1 MAFDFHRNMAKGAK
15 TMNFVFVV
23 DAFPT
28 VSETFIL
35 NQITGL
41 IDLGHNVDIFSAA
54 RPDDRDFHDDIR
66 KYDLLKMTY
75 YHNDRVSNKLA
86 RVLWGLL
93 LIIRYGYRNPKAV
106 LNSLNFF
113 KYGKEALS
121 LNYLYKVMLFLAIGK
136 IDIILCH
143 YGPNGNF
150 AALMKELGVQGKLV
164 TMFHGY
170 DIRRGIEGGGE
181 IYAPLF
187 KQGDCYLSISDYN
200 YEHLVAFGA
209 PVDKIRGHPVGI
221 DLERYAYFARNR
233 PAKGPVKIL
242 TVGRLV
248 KEKGLFYGLEAI
260 HQLVIERGCAD
271 IEYYILGDGPQREDL
286 EAMARKLRIKDKV
299 HLMGPQTQEAVIRIL
314 RESHLF
320 FLPSIAEALPVVLM
334 EAQATG
340 LPVVAT
346 DVGSVAQVMSDHQSG
361 CIVPARDSKAM
372 ADKLEQLIHHPE
384 SWAAMGQAGRRHVE
398 ERYDIK
404 KLNRR
409 LADLCRGL
417 WEHPT

>member
-1 MAFDFHRNMAKGAK
+1 M
-15 TMNFVFVV
+15 TFVFVV
-23 DAFPT
+23 DAFPS

-41 IDLGHNVDIFSAA
+41 LDLGHEVVIFSAA
-54 RPDDRDFHDDIR
+54 RPEDRDFHDDIR
-66 KYDLLKMTY
+66 KYDLLRKTY
-75 YHNDRVSNKLA
+75 YHNDRDSNKFS
-86 RVLWGLL
+86 RMFWGLL

-106 LNSLNFF
+106 WNSLNFF
-113 KYGKEALS
+113 KYGREALS

-150 AALMKELGVQGKLV
+150 AALMKELGLQGKLV

-170 DIRRGIEGGGE
+170 DIRRGIEQGGA

-187 KQGDCYLSISDYN
+187 KRGDAYLSISEYN
-200 YEHLVAFGA
+200 YKNLVAFGA
-209 PVDKIRGHPVGI
+209 PVEKIHHHPVGI
-221 DLERYAYFARNR
+221 DMERYTYSTRSN
-233 PAKGPVKIL
+233 PLKGAIKIL
-242 TVGRLV
+242 TVSRLV

-260 HQLVIERGCAD
+260 HKLINERSLVN
-271 IEYYILGDGPQREDL
+271 IEYYILGDGPEREDL
-286 EAMARKLRIKDKV
+286 QAQAQKLHIKDRV
-299 HLMGPQTQEAVIRIL
+299 YFMGSQTQEAVIRVL
-314 RESHLF
+314 SESHLF

-346 DVGSVAQVMSDHQSG
+346 DVGSVTQVMVDNKSG
-361 CIVPARDSKAM
+361 YIVPARDSSAM
-372 ADKLEQLIHHPE
+372 CDRLEYLIRNPQL
-384 SWAAMGQAGRRHVE
+384 WAAMGEAGRRHIE

-404 KLNRR
+404 KLNQR
-409 LADLCRGL
+409 LVNLCQELSGQAA
-417 WEHPT
+417 

>member
-1 MAFDFHRNMAKGAK
+1 MM
-15 TMNFVFVV
+15 TFVFVV

-41 IDLGHNVDIFSAA
+41 IDLGHEVVIFSAA
-54 RPDDRDFHDDIR
+54 RPEDRDFHDDIR

-75 YHNDRVSNKLA
+75 YHNDRDSNKFN
-86 RVLWGLL
+86 RILWGLL
-93 LIIRYGYRNPKAV
+93 LIIRYGYRSPRAV
-106 LNSLNFF
+106 WNSLNFF

-121 LNYLYKVMLFLAIGK
+121 LNYLYKAMLFLAIGK
-136 IDIILCH
+136 IDIIFCH

-150 AALMKELGVQGKLV
+150 AALMKELGIQGKLV

-170 DIRRGIEGGGE
+170 DIRRGIEQGGA
-181 IYAPLF
+181 IYAPLL
-187 KQGDCYLSISDYN
+187 KQGDSYLSISDYN
-200 YEHLVAFGA
+200 YKHLLEFGA
-209 PVDKIRGHPVGI
+209 PVEKIRMHPVGI
-221 DLERYAYFARNR
+221 DLERYTYLARSS
-233 PAKGPVKIL
+233 PAKGAIKIL

-260 HQLVIERGCAD
+260 HQLINERGLTN
-271 IEYYILGDGPQREDL
+271 IEYYILGDGPEDQDL
-286 EAMARKLRIKDKV
+286 KTMAQNLQIKDKV
-299 HLMGPQTQEAVIRIL
+299 YFMGPQTQEAVIRIL

-346 DVGSVAQVMSDHQSG
+346 DVGSVTQVMVDNQSG
-361 CIVPARDSKAM
+361 YIVAVRDVKAM
-372 ADKLEQLIHHPE
+372 CDKMEYLIRNPQL
-384 SWAAMGQAGRRHVE
+384 WAAMGQAGRRHVE

-404 KLNRR
+404 KLNKR
-409 LADLCRGL
+409 LVDLCQGL
-417 WEHPT
+417 MEQSS

>member
-1 MAFDFHRNMAKGAK
+1 M
-15 TMNFVFVV
+15 TFVFVV

-41 IDLGHNVDIFSAA
+41 IDLGHEIVIFSAA
-54 RPDDRDFHDDIR
+54 RPDDRDYHDDIR

-75 YHNDRVSNKLA
+75 YHNDRDSNKLT
-86 RVLWGLL
+86 RMLWGLL
-93 LIIRYGYRNPKAV
+93 LIVRYGYRNPKAV
-106 LNSLNFF
+106 FNSLNFF

-150 AALMKELGVQGKLV
+150 AALMKELGVGGKLV

-170 DIRRGIEGGGE
+170 DIRRGIEKGGA
-181 IYAPLF
+181 IYALLF
-187 KQGDCYLSISDYN
+187 KYGDCYLSISDYN
-200 YEHLVAFGA
+200 YKHLVAFGA
-209 PVDKIRGHPVGI
+209 PVDKIRTHPVGI
-221 DLERYAYFARNR
+221 DMQRYAFFARNR
-233 PAKGPVKIL
+233 PAQGAIKIL
-242 TVGRLV
+242 TVSRLV
-248 KEKGLFYGLEAI
+248 KEKGLFYGLETI
-260 HQLVIERGCAD
+260 HQLIKERSLTN
-271 IEYYILGDGPQREDL
+271 IEYYILGDGPDGGEL
-286 EAMARKLRIKDKV
+286 KAMALKLQIKNKV
-299 HLMGPQTQEAVIRIL
+299 FFMGSLTQEAVIRVL

-346 DVGSVAQVMSDHQSG
+346 DVGSVNQVMADGQSG
-361 CIVPARDSKAM
+361 YMVPARDVKAM
-372 ADKLEQLIHHPE
+372 CDKLEYLVLNPQL
-384 SWAAMGQAGRRHVE
+384 WAAMGEAGRRHVE

-404 KLNRR
+404 KLNQR
-409 LADLCRGL
+409 LVDICKGL
-417 WEHPT
+417 LEHSS

>member
-1 MAFDFHRNMAKGAK
+1 MAFDFHRNMAKRPQNM
-15 TMNFVFVV
+15 TIVFVV

-41 IDLGHNVDIFSAA
+41 IDLGHDVVILSGA
-54 RPDDRDFHDDIR
+54 RPEDRDFHDDIR
-66 KYDLLKMTY
+66 KYDLLKKTY
-75 YHNDRVSNKLA
+75 YHNDRDSNKFS

-93 LIIRYGYRNPKAV
+93 LIIRYGHRNTMAV
-106 LNSLNFF
+106 WNSLNFL

-121 LNYLYKVMLFLAIGK
+121 LNYLHKVMLLLALGK
-136 IDIILCH
+136 INIVLCH

-150 AALMKELGVQGKLV
+150 AALMKELGIQGKIV

-170 DIRRGIEGGGE
+170 DIRRGIEQGGE

-200 YEHLVAFGA
+200 YKHLVAFGT
-209 PVDKIRGHPVGI
+209 PVEKIRTHPVGI
-221 DLERYAYFARNR
+221 DLERYAYLARNS
-233 PAKGPVKIL
+233 PAKGAIKIL

-260 HQLVIERGCAD
+260 HQLVHERSLTN
-271 IEYYILGDGPQREDL
+271 IEYYILGDGPDREEL
-286 EAMARKLRIKDKV
+286 ENMAQKLNIKDKIYF
-299 HLMGPQTQEAVIRIL
+299 MGPQTQEAVIRVL
-314 RESHLF
+314 HESHLF
-320 FLPSIAEALPVVLM
+320 FLPSVDEALPVVLM

-346 DVGSVAQVMSDHQSG
+346 DVGSVTQVMADNQSG
-361 CIVPARDSKAM
+361 YIVPSRDVKAM
-372 ADKLEQLIHHPE
+372 CDKIEYLVRNPQLWP
-384 SWAAMGQAGRRHVE
+384 AMGEAGRRHVE

-404 KLNRR
+404 KLNQR
-409 LADLCRGL
+409 LATLCQELG
-417 WEHPT
+417 P